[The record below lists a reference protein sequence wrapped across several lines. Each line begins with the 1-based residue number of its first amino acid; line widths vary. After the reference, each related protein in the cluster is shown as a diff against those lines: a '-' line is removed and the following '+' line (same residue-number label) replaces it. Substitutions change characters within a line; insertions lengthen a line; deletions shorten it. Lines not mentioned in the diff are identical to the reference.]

1 MPKTVPIESNIDN
14 IFSSVVQYGILKP
27 ARYLVEF
34 NLHQLADLDTAQ
46 LQELKTDAVR
56 RLSLSCEN
64 VSLPGRG
71 VSTTPNRIY
80 GPVREMP
87 HERLYSG
94 DLDLTFRVGKDMM
107 ERRVFELWLDLM
119 VNKDSNDFNY
129 FNKYSTEMTVSQLN
143 QLDEKVYQMRL
154 FGVYPKT
161 LNPIDYSATTTDDY
175 VRQSVSMHFR
185 KYEVDILEGQGADKW
200 ADKFKLPGAE
210 DLGGSPMDFSIP
222 GMENLPGTPDLPGS
236 NLA

>member
-71 VSTTPNRIY
+71 VSTTR
-80 GPVREMP
+80 
-87 HERLYSG
+87 
-94 DLDLTFRVGKDMM
+94 
-107 ERRVFELWLDLM
+107 
-119 VNKDSNDFNY
+119 
-129 FNKYSTEMTVSQLN
+129 
-143 QLDEKVYQMRL
+143 
-154 FGVYPKT
+154 
-161 LNPIDYSATTTDDY
+161 
-175 VRQSVSMHFR
+175 
-185 KYEVDILEGQGADKW
+185 
-200 ADKFKLPGAE
+200 
-210 DLGGSPMDFSIP
+210 
-222 GMENLPGTPDLPGS
+222 
-236 NLA
+236 